1 MNFDNLFSSTNISA
15 SGLSAERF
23 RMEVVANNIANA
35 SSTRTA
41 GGGPYRRQEV
51 VFAAMLDETL
61 SSQGGGGRRGSPGFR
76 SGPGLASSG
85 VQVVGLEEDSSALHR
100 IHDPGH
106 PDAEADGFVTMPNV
120 DLPVEM
126 VNLITASRAY
136 EANLR
141 AMQTFRQMAEQSLA
155 LMKA

>member
-1 MNFDNLFSSTNISA
+1 MNFDNLFSATNVSA

-35 SSTRTA
+35 SSTRSA
-41 GGGPYRRQEV
+41 DGGPYRRQEV
-51 VFAAMLDETL
+51 VFASMLEDSI
-61 SSQGGGGRRGSPGFR
+61 SSKGGVRKASFGSRPGAR
-76 SGPGLASSG
+76 LGSSG
-85 VQVVGLEEDSSALHR
+85 VQVVSLEDDTSAFHR
-100 IHDPGH
+100 VHNPGH
-106 PDAEADGFVTMPNV
+106 PDAGPDGFVTMPNV

-141 AMQTFRQMAEQSLA
+141 ALQTFRQMAEQALS
-155 LMKA
+155 LMKR

>member
-41 GGGPYRRQEV
+41 DGGPYRRQEV

-61 SSQGGGGRRGSPGFR
+61 SSQGGGRRGSPGIR
-76 SGPGLASSG
+76 GAPRLASSG
-85 VQVVGLEEDSSALHR
+85 VQVVGLEQDASALHR

-106 PDAEADGFVTMPNV
+106 PDAEADGYVTMPNV

-141 AMQTFRQMAEQSLA
+141 AMQTFRQMAEQSLSI
-155 LMKA
+155 LKA

>member
-1 MNFDNLFSSTNISA
+1 MNFDNLFSSTNISS

-51 VFAAMLDETL
+51 VFASLLDETL
-61 SSQGGGGRRGSPGFR
+61 SSQGGRKGTAGLRGGPR
-76 SGPGLASSG
+76 LASSG

-100 IHDPGH
+100 IHEPGH
-106 PDAEADGFVTMPNV
+106 PDADADGFVTMPNV

-136 EANLR
+136 EANLK
-141 AMQTFRQMAEQSLA
+141 AMQTFRQMAEQALA